1 VNVLC
6 ENSLILGYG
15 EQVKQITPEIVQ
27 EVAKD
32 LRLGQVTASRAA
44 DSTDRE
50 ERKKISK
57 ALSRIIE
64 EFDSASEKQFDEAKP
79 QSGVKAE

>member
-15 EQVKQITPEIVQ
+15 EQAKQITPEIVQ

-32 LRLGQVTASRAA
+32 LRLGQVTPSRAA
-44 DSTDRE
+44 DSAAHE
-50 ERKKISK
+50 ERKTISK
-57 ALSRIIE
+57 ALYRIIE
-64 EFDSASEKQFDEAKP
+64 ELDGASGTQFDEAQPK
-79 QSGVKAE
+79 SGVKAE